1 MSTYTINDA
10 IEIVLNS
17 LQGCVKDEPSIQRII
32 ININND
38 FSNIERVTFHGS
50 LPHIVRENTSI
61 LFETLDKAVIILS
74 YIESFRTYVKVYR
87 KYDIKSIILCM
98 KQLDTQCQMIATT
111 IEEIKQRVKR

>member
-1 MSTYTINDA
+1 MNTYTINDS
-10 IEIVLNS
+10 IEKVLGS
-17 LQGCVKDEPSIQRII
+17 LQECVKDEPSIQRII

-50 LPHIVRENTSI
+50 LPTVVRENTSI
-61 LFETLDKAVIILS
+61 LFETLDKAIIILN

-87 KYDIKSIILCM
+87 KNNIKSIDICM
-98 KQLDTQCQMIATT
+98 KELNLQCIMIANT